1 MVNHVT
7 YMVHEILDQVS
18 KAKSR
23 TDKIKILQQNQNN
36 WAMKDILRG
45 TFDDLVQWNLPKGKV
60 PYEPADERSSPSNLS
75 QHNKKFEYFLPNT
88 VGAKMAAVKREKILG
103 IPSYSDVGRAIN
115 EGSIYHTIFY
125 GKNSM
130 GSYAGQLNEE
140 ERWLVTHYVLKLK
153 SDLEN

>member
-60 PYEPADERSSPSNLS
+60 PYEPADERSTPSNLS
-75 QHNKKFEYFLPNT
+75 QHHKKFEYFLPNT
-88 VGAKMAAVKREKILG
+88 VGAKMASVKREKIFLD
-103 IPSYSDVGRAIN
+103 IL
-115 EGSIYHTIFY
+115 ETIHP
-125 GKNSM
+125 KD
-130 GSYAGQLNEE
+130 AE
-140 ERWLVTHYVLKLK
+140 LVTGMINKELPIKGITKKLVK
-153 SDLEN
+153 EAFPDLIVK